1 MSRYYLYNLAFAAFT
16 LPISYW
22 LTGLEGRRR
31 HLLRSARIALLL
43 TMIYYPWD
51 FFAIR
56 LGVWRYPLDP
66 GLRIYEVP
74 LNDLIFIWLCS
85 FLACSV
91 LTAVDRWRSRS
102 QRQGHSEREEAGSQ
116 NAGDKGTGSS

>member
-1 MSRYYLYNLAFAAFT
+1 MTPYTAYNLVLAAFT

-22 LTGLEGRRR
+22 LVGASKRRGN
-31 HLLRSARIALLL
+31 LLLSARIALLL
-43 TMIYYPWD
+43 TVIYYPWD

-56 LGVWRYPLDP
+56 LGVWRYPNHP

-85 FLACSV
+85 FLACNV
-91 LTAVDRWRSRS
+91 LIAVDRWRARS
-102 QRQGHSEREEAGSQ
+102 QGQRYPEREEAGGQ
-116 NAGDKGTGSS
+116 NAGDQRVGSS